1 MPAQRD
7 RETVVTRGPSDS
19 ESAPVQPTAN
29 STVQAAVT
37 RTVLWVAATL
47 VASAV
52 GLREYGRVQDAE
64 RADARGSALLA
75 HVLAAQ
81 LQQTLREAD
90 ARPHEDA
97 FWNTAAQRLLCHPSV
112 LAVWILDA
120 RPAPLG
126 QAVGY
131 AGLDAGLAHWPISAS
146 EQRAVEAPAWDH
158 RPAFTARLVDVAL
171 PPPTEAAHAARPTPA
186 AALRVL
192 VNWPR
197 APEAWYRRLWMT
209 IAPLMAMGAIGSAIG
224 LWRLQ
229 GQVLDPIDRLRE
241 FARAER
247 PDGVDLAA
255 GHAAELG
262 DIARALAALRTD
274 RNAWRNRAEQSARA
288 VATQVAQ
295 RTHAIYQELR
305 RAQREV
311 WTDPLTGLNN
321 RRVLTD
327 RLQAI
332 FEAQRDAGQDLSIV
346 MIDIDHFK
354 NLNDT
359 MGHLCGDELIKF
371 TADLIRGSLRADD
384 IAIRYGG
391 DEFTL
396 LLPGVGASEAAA
408 VARRLTTLFGQRA
421 MLFSGVSPRP
431 SLSAGVASLRR
442 NAPASAEELLSLAD
456 KALYEA
462 KQAGRNQVALCGAG
476 GAGK

>member
-1 MPAQRD
+1 
-7 RETVVTRGPSDS
+7 SL
-19 ESAPVQPTAN
+19 APGIKVSSITALSN
-29 STVQAAVT
+29 
-37 RTVLWVAATL
+37 
-47 VASAV
+47 
-52 GLREYGRVQDAE
+52 
-64 RADARGSALLA
+64 
-75 HVLAAQ
+75 
-81 LQQTLREAD
+81 
-90 ARPHEDA
+90 
-97 FWNTAAQRLLCHPSV
+97 
-112 LAVWILDA
+112 
-120 RPAPLG
+120 
-126 QAVGY
+126 
-131 AGLDAGLAHWPISAS
+131 
-146 EQRAVEAPAWDH
+146 
-158 RPAFTARLVDVAL
+158 
-171 PPPTEAAHAARPTPA
+171 
-186 AALRVL
+186 
-192 VNWPR
+192 
-197 APEAWYRRLWMT
+197 
-209 IAPLMAMGAIGSAIG
+209 
-224 LWRLQ
+224 
-229 GQVLDPIDRLRE
+229 
-241 FARAER
+241 
-247 PDGVDLAA
+247 
-255 GHAAELG
+255 

>member
-1 MPAQRD
+1 MQA
-7 RETVVTRGPSDS
+7 S
-19 ESAPVQPTAN
+19 EN
-29 STVQAAVT
+29 STVQSAVT

-52 GLREYGRVQDAE
+52 GLREYGRIQDAE
-64 RADARGSALLA
+64 RAETRGSALLA
-75 HVLAAQ
+75 NVLAAQ
-81 LQQTLREAD
+81 LQQTMREAD
-90 ARPHEDA
+90 GPLPQDA
-97 FWNTAAQRLLCHPSV
+97 FWNAAAERLLCHPSI

-120 RPAPLG
+120 RAAPLG

-131 AGLDAGLAHWPISAS
+131 AGLDAGLAHWPISPS
-146 EQRAVEAPAWDH
+146 EQRSVDVPAWG
-158 RPAFTARLVDVAL
+158 RQPALTARLVDVSL
-171 PPPTEAAHAARPTPA
+171 PPPAESAAAGPPSAAV
-186 AALRVL
+186 ALRVL

-209 IAPLMAMGAIGSAIG
+209 IAPLLAMGAIGSAIG

-241 FARAER
+241 YARAER
-247 PDGVDLAA
+247 PESVELAA
-255 GHAAELG
+255 GHAADLG

-274 RNAWRNRAEQSARA
+274 RNTWRSRAEQSARA

-396 LLPGVGASEAAA
+396 LLPGVGANEAAA

-442 NAPASAEELLSLAD
+442 SVPASAEELLAMAD

-462 KQAGRNQVALCGAG
+462 KQAGRNQVAVCGAG
-476 GAGK
+476 GASK